1 MKSGLRVW
9 FGPISGTI
17 LPVRRIFVA
26 GAAALPLA
34 LAACSSGG
42 AAASPSAHH
51 RASRAASTAPSPA
64 EPSTG
69 PAAQAAVT
77 STWLKFFN
85 GAVPIPHRI
94 VLLQNGQDFA
104 SFVNSQAKTSLGSL
118 VLEASA
124 KVSSVTLEPPDQ
136 ASVTY
141 TILLGGKPLA
151 KNLTGTAVY
160 TGGSWKISMTTF
172 CGLLH
177 VAYSSKPSLIPAVC
191 G

>member
-1 MKSGLRVW
+1 LR
-9 FGPISGTI
+9 PIGGTI
-17 LPVRRIFVA
+17 LAVRRIIA
-26 GAAALPLA
+26 AAALPLG

-42 AAASPSAHH
+42 TASPPAHQHTSKAASP
-51 RASRAASTAPSPA
+51 APSPA
-64 EPSTG
+64 QPSTG
-69 PAAQAAVT
+69 PAAQSAVT
-77 STWLKFFN
+77 STWLTFFN
-85 GAVPIPHRI
+85 GAVPIPRRI
-94 VLLQNGQDFA
+94 VLLQNGQAFA
-104 SFVNSQAKTSLGSL
+104 SFVHSQDKTSLGAL

-151 KNLTGTAVY
+151 KNLNGTAVY
-160 TGGSWKISMTTF
+160 SGGAWKISMTTF